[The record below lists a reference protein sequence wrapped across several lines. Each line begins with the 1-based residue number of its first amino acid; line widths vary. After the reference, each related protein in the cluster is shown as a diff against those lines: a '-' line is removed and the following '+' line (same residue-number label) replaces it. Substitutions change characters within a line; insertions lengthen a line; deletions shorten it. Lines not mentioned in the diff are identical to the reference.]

1 MLPRI
6 VAIFED
12 QNGIHIVVVEG
23 VTNLLAGKNP
33 YRLTCQFVPA
43 R

>member
-33 YRLTCQFVPA
+33 YRLNYQFVPA